1 MNKDL
6 PIIALDFP
14 SGIEALN
21 FLDQFDESL
30 NVKVGMELYYAEGP
44 KLIKE
49 IKQRGHH
56 IFLDLK
62 LHDIPNTVERAMS
75 ILAQL
80 EVDMVN
86 VHATGGQQMMKAALR
101 GLKKGTPRGRS
112 RPQLIAVT
120 QLTSTHPQDLQKEQG
135 VEESLESNVLRLASL
150 TNNSD
155 LDGVVCSPLEATM
168 IRDRVSRDFLTVTPG
183 IRPSNYEADDQTR
196 ILTPIEA
203 KQAGSHYIVVGRPI
217 TQADQPVKA
226 YHEIVLQWQSA
237 F

>member
-14 SGIEALN
+14 SGQEALS
-21 FLDQFDESL
+21 FLDQFNETL

-44 KLIKE
+44 ALIKA

-62 LHDIPNTVERAMS
+62 LHDIPNTVKRAMS
-75 ILAQL
+75 VLAHL

-86 VHATGGQQMMKAALR
+86 VHATGGQDMLEAALK
-101 GLKKGTPRGRS
+101 GLTQGTPEGKK
-112 RPQLIAVT
+112 RPLIIAVT
-120 QLTSTHPQDLQKEQG
+120 QLTSTHPEDLFKEQG
-135 VEESLESNVLRLASL
+135 VEESLEANVLRLAKL
-150 TNNSD
+150 TKDSG
-155 LDGVVCSPLEATM
+155 LDGVVCSALESTM
-168 IRDRVSRDFLTVTPG
+168 IKEEVGRDFMTITPG
-183 IRPSNYEADDQTR
+183 IRLEDAKADDQTR
-196 ILTPIEA
+196 VLTPIKA

-217 TQADQPVKA
+217 TQADNPVKA
-226 YHEIVLQWQSA
+226 YHNIAFQWQSA